1 MTPLVLIGFMCAGK
15 STVGRLCAQRLGL
28 PFVDTDD
35 EIERLH
41 APIDELFTARGEVEF
56 RRIERE
62 VVDAVLQREGVVALG
77 GGAFAQPGAAEAILA
92 RGRVVWLRVAP
103 EHVLARAGDRVR
115 PLLGTAPTR
124 EGVEELMRAR
134 DPLYARAHLSVGAG
148 GDPAAVA
155 KRVCAWYAG
164 VRS

>member
-1 MTPLVLIGFMCAGK
+1 MTPLVLVGFMCAGK

-41 APIDELFTARGEVEF
+41 APIDELFAMRGEAEF

-62 VVDAVLQREGVVALG
+62 VVDAALQREGVVALG

-92 RGRVVWLRVAP
+92 RGRVVWLQITS
-103 EHVLARAGDRVR
+103 EGVLARAGDRVR
-115 PLLGTAPTR
+115 PLLGTAPAR
-124 EGVEELMRAR
+124 ERVEELMRAR
-134 DPLYARAHLSVGAG
+134 EPLYARAHLTADAG
-148 GDPAAVA
+148 GDAAA
-155 KRVCAWYAG
+155 LAEHICAWYAG
-164 VRS
+164 VKP